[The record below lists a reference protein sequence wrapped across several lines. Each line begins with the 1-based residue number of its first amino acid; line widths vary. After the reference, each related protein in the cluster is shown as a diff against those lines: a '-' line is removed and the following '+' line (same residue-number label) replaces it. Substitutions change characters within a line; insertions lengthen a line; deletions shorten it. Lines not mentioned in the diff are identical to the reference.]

1 MRRLVGSDAFIA
13 LAGGSAPVFPPVTRL
28 DAARAAVDPGR
39 VGPGPGD
46 ATPPETVDV
55 LSGSPLAGQPAF
67 LLLALVTVTAAGLG
81 LLISLQAY
89 QGYRRA
95 RSRRLLFLS
104 AGVVLLTLV
113 PFLVTVAGAVLAGA
127 TTLTNL
133 SYPVALVTRTAEV
146 LGLLAI
152 LYSLQ
157 QG

>member
-1 MRRLVGSDAFIA
+1 MCRLVGLDVVSSSLPEAVVA
-13 LAGGSAPVFPPVTRL
+13 LGASVPAGTGVSTGTSVPTATSAPAG
-28 DAARAAVDPGR
+28 AA
-39 VGPGPGD
+39 
-46 ATPPETVDV
+46 DV

-67 LLLALVTVTAAGLG
+67 LLLALVTVTGAGLG

-89 QGYRRA
+89 QGYRQA
-95 RSRRLLFLS
+95 RSSRLLFL
-104 AGVVLLTLV
+104 AVGVVLLTLV
-113 PFLVTVAGAVLAGA
+113 PFLLTVVAAVLAGA

-146 LGLLAI
+146 LGLLAV

>member
-1 MRRLVGSDAFIA
+1 MCRLVGSDV
-13 LAGGSAPVFPPVTRL
+13 VF
-28 DAARAAVDPGR
+28 AARPGSPVGHEAGLAAG
-39 VGPGPGD
+39 
-46 ATPPETVDV
+46 TTDV
-55 LSGSPLAGQPAF
+55 LSGSPLAGHPAL

-89 QGYRRA
+89 RGYRQA
-95 RSRRLLFLS
+95 RSRRLLFL
-104 AGVVLLTLV
+104 AVGVVLLTLV
-113 PFLVTVAGAVLAGA
+113 PFLLTVAAAVVAGT
-127 TTLTNL
+127 TTLTDL

>member
-1 MRRLVGSDAFIA
+1 MRRFVGFDVHCSALPESPVA
-13 LAGGSAPVFPPVTRL
+13 LGGSVLAGT
-28 DAARAAVDPGR
+28 GR
-39 VGPGPGD
+39 TTG
-46 ATPPETVDV
+46 TTDV

-67 LLLALVTVTAAGLG
+67 LLLALVTVTGAGLG

-89 QGYRRA
+89 QGYRQA
-95 RSRRLLFLS
+95 RSSRLLFL
-104 AGVVLLTLV
+104 AVGVVLLTLV
-113 PFLVTVAGAVLAGA
+113 PFLLTVVGAVLAGA

-146 LGLLAI
+146 LGLLAV